1 MQAAQVRS
9 FDSHSALM
17 ENSRLRLLSETQK
30 TQLEEKLKHQKRRR
44 HWRLAVEAHNASFSL
59 SPSPYVHES
68 CVACL
73 AHASLAAARRAI
85 MHRCHALIGRRSA
98 PDRRR
103 HALRSREL
111 IWRAGERASLAVLV
125 IEGSVRCIPSEIVR

>member
-1 MQAAQVRS
+1 MPNGPLGLWSTLAARCGCPVGRARYHARTRTHAAQVRS

-44 HWRLAVEAHNASFSL
+44 HWRLAVEAHNTSFSL

-73 AHASLAAARRAI
+73 AR
-85 MHRCHALIGRRSA
+85 
-98 PDRRR
+98 
-103 HALRSREL
+103 
-111 IWRAGERASLAVLV
+111 
-125 IEGSVRCIPSEIVR
+125 

>member
-1 MQAAQVRS
+1 MLRRTQVLTIAKEDFLWLLEGTAVRDRLMRLAEVRAERPLRAVEYPRCPLRYPVGPAALPCAHAQAAQVRS

-44 HWRLAVEAHNASFSL
+44 HWRLAVEAHNTSFSL

-73 AHASLAAARRAI
+73 AR
-85 MHRCHALIGRRSA
+85 
-98 PDRRR
+98 
-103 HALRSREL
+103 
-111 IWRAGERASLAVLV
+111 
-125 IEGSVRCIPSEIVR
+125 